1 MSTDGNGSGSEWP
14 QPADDYAYILTLSD
28 AELAWEF
35 LRRNPDY
42 RKSYQANQT
51 VPFRPREHSTGT
63 RVWQIDEQE
72 EQARAWG
79 LTNFRRSRASR
90 A

>member
-1 MSTDGNGSGSEWP
+1 MSTDGNGSESERP
-14 QPADDYAYILTLSD
+14 RPADDYAYILTLSD

-42 RKSYQANQT
+42 RKSYQTNHNT
-51 VPFRPREHSTGT
+51 PFRPRAHPTGSQ
-63 RVWQIDEQE
+63 VWLFDDQE

-79 LTNFRRSRASR
+79 LTNFCRSRASR
-90 A
+90 T

>member
-1 MSTDGNGSGSEWP
+1 MSNDGNGSNPKWP
-14 QPADDYAYILTLSD
+14 RPADDYAYILTLSN

-42 RKSYQANQT
+42 RKSYQTNRT
-51 VPFRPREHSTGT
+51 VPLARHEHASGT
-63 RVWQIDEQE
+63 RVWHISEQE

-79 LTNFRRSRASR
+79 LSNFRRSRA
-90 A
+90 

>member
-1 MSTDGNGSGSEWP
+1 MSTDGNGSESERP
-14 QPADDYAYILTLSD
+14 RPADDYAYILTLSD

-42 RKSYQANQT
+42 KQSYQAHHT
-51 VPFRPREHSTGT
+51 VPFRPREHATGS

-72 EQARAWG
+72 ELARAWG